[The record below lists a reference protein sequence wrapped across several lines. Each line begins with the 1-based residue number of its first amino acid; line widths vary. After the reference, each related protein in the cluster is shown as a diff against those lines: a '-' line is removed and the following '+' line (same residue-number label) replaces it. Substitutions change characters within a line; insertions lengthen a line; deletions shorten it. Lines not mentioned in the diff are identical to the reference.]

1 MVGRFRNRR
10 HARAGFGVEHR
21 AAIGAVLLVLALAA
35 AAPAQRIKDIV
46 DIQGVRGN
54 PLQGY
59 GLVVGLAATGDTS
72 DMTPRA
78 LASVLRRQ
86 GLSVDPQDLDGQNVA
101 SVIVRAELPPFA
113 RTGQLIDVEVSAIG
127 DAASLQGGTLLM
139 TPLSGADGQV
149 YAVGHGPVLTGG
161 FSATGQAS
169 SVSKNHPTVGR
180 IPNGANVEREVP
192 TTFVHGGAVTLTLK
206 NPDVSTAEDIRT
218 AIDTIFPAAA
228 ETLDPGTV
236 RVALPT
242 GLAHRHV
249 GAFLDRIGLLEVSV
263 DSPAVV
269 VINERTGTIIVGEN
283 VGISTV
289 AISHG
294 NLSIVTQEK
303 DYISQPLPFS
313 RAGTSERTHR
323 TSITAIEEEGTLN
336 VVDRKVSVQELARAL
351 NAMGL
356 TPRDLIS
363 IFQALKQSG
372 ALQAELKVI

>member
-1 MVGRFRNRR
+1 MAGRFGNRCR
-10 HARAGFGVEHR
+10 GI
-21 AAIGAVLLVLALAA
+21 AALALVLVLAA
-35 AAPAQRIKDIV
+35 AAPAERIKDIV

-54 PLQGY
+54 PIQGY
-59 GLVVGLAATGDTS
+59 GLVIGLAGTGDTS
-72 DMTPRA
+72 DLTPRA

-86 GLSVDPQDLDGQNVA
+86 GLSVDPADLDGQNVA

-113 RTGQLIDVEVSAIG
+113 RPGQLIDVEVSAIG

-139 TPLSGADGQV
+139 TPLVGADRQV
-149 YAVGHGPVLTGG
+149 YAVAHGPVLTGG

-180 IPNGANVEREVP
+180 IPNGANVERAVP
-192 TTFVHGGAVTLTLK
+192 TRFIEGGAVTLTLK

-218 AIDTIFPAAA
+218 AIETIFPGAA
-228 ETLDPGTV
+228 ETVDPGTV
-236 RVALPT
+236 RVALPA
-242 GLAHRHV
+242 GLARGHV
-249 GAFLDRIGLLEVSV
+249 GAFLDRIELLEVSV
-263 DSPAVV
+263 DAPAVV